1 MISVRTWPQSKISA
15 AAEPLTLRI
24 SSHISQMI
32 TKIVPVSMRITISCT
47 IKRGIPFWVCRKV
60 NGNQENKMIRASQ
73 TRESHFRTNTSTR
86 RKNNSKRTRLWH
98 SRSRIWL
105 GKNILSVFI
114 MFLFSHQFVSLLVLE
129 TVLWNNDIQE
139 DFHQTCQGTHQ
150 FLHSLGQSS
159 FFLAMEQYSMFF
171 PMPWPSNIP
180 CSYTVLG
187 HFSY

>member
-1 MISVRTWPQSKISA
+1 MISVRTWTQSKISA

-32 TKIVPVSMRITISCT
+32 TKIVPVSTRITISCT

-60 NGNQENKMIRASQ
+60 NWNQDNNMIRASHR
-73 TRESHFRTNTSTR
+73 RESHSVTNTSSR
-86 RKNNSKRTRLWH
+86 RKNKSKRAGLWQ
-98 SRSRIWL
+98 SRSRIWF
-105 GKNILSVFI
+105 GKNISSILI
-114 MFLFSHQFVSLLVLE
+114 IFLFSHPFVSLLVLE
-129 TVLWNNDIQE
+129 TVLWNNDIQK

-171 PMPWPSNIP
+171 PMPWLSNIP
-180 CSYTVLG
+180 CSFAVFG